1 MIEPIATAYPEI
13 VHTIAADAAS
23 GTEGQGTLTFTVTRS
38 GNIGVPSTV
47 NWFVGGTVD
56 ASDFGGKLPVGRVS
70 FAAGEFVKTITVRPL
85 DDHEVEDAETVTVT
99 LGALTGNGSV
109 HGVPRTA
116 SLSLQD
122 NDIPPEVSIGA
133 AQVLEGGP
141 GEVRTLTF
149 TLTRTGNI
157 GGPTDVIWTFEPFS
171 PTITPEDFAG
181 GALPTEARVS
191 FAPGAS
197 TLDVAIAIAGD
208 ATIEGDESFVVRITP
223 VRFGLYGQ
231 TRGVGTILTDDTDH
245 LYSIAA
251 TAVEVSEGHAG
262 GQWLEFTVVREG
274 NAATASS
281 VQWAMGS
288 GPADDDLAPG
298 TPRSGT
304 LEFGAGERTQTLRF
318 EWSGDTRVEHDE
330 QLVIELT
337 ATTGLGAGVGPS
349 NHATTVVH
357 DDDPRHA
364 VRIAALT
371 PTVAEGS
378 DGSTQVLAFEAS
390 RDGELDLAAQ
400 IEWHLEGSADAAD
413 LAPGTP
419 RTGMFVFAAGAATA
433 RLELTALGDRVHEP
447 DESVLLVLA
456 ALGDLI
462 AADAAGDRAQV
473 LLRNDDEPDE
483 FRIVAGPTAV
493 LEGSVA
499 GARTSMRFEI
509 VRVGHTDGEAWAH
522 YRVAGSGVNPAD
534 ADDFGGAWPAGALRF
549 LPGESRKV
557 LYIPVSQDTR
567 AEFDEGYTLLLSH
580 AEGAGVSVDQ
590 GHWPATIA
598 SDELPP
604 ARIVNGADGVTER
617 VSLPGPQHDY
627 QMSATPDG
635 GLQVQ
640 DTDPGRSGTTVLRGV
655 ELLAF
660 GDGVQMRLQ
669 PDADQLRLVQI
680 GQALKGAPGLDAALY
695 TLGLQAVDPIGWVE
709 LTAQALD
716 AFTAGLSSTD
726 VVNLLMAHLG
736 ISADTL
742 PGAQSA
748 WQATHDLLAPMFAGN
763 REARASS
770 LLTVLD
776 TYAGLTA
783 HAEYG
788 AAARGFAERVLQEWQ
803 AEFATLE
810 VSLAG
815 LPGPVVDLSPG

>member
-1 MIEPIATAYPEI
+1 MIEPVAAYPEI
-13 VHTIAADAAS
+13 VHTIAADSAS
-23 GTEGQGTLTFTVTRS
+23 GTEGQGALTFTVTRS
-38 GNIGVPSTV
+38 GNIAAPSTV

-85 DDHEVEDAETVTVT
+85 DDHEVEDTETVTVT

-181 GALPTEARVS
+181 GAFPAEARVS

-231 TRGVGTILTDDTDH
+231 TRGVGTILTDDADH
-245 LYSIAA
+245 LYGIAA
-251 TAVEVSEGHAG
+251 SVAEVPEGHDG
-262 GQWLEFTVVREG
+262 GQWLEFTVTREG
-274 NAATASS
+274 NTAAASS
-281 VQWAMGS
+281 VQWAMAS
-288 GPADDDLAPG
+288 GPGDDDLAPG

-304 LEFGAGERTQTLRF
+304 LAFAAGERTQTLRF

-337 ATTGLGAGVGPS
+337 AASGLGAAIGTA
-349 NHATTVVH
+349 NRAATTVR

-371 PTVAEGS
+371 PTLAEGS
-378 DGSTQVLAFEAS
+378 EGSTQVLVFEAS

-419 RTGMFVFAAGAATA
+419 RTGMFVFAAGAASA
-433 RLELTALGDRVHEP
+433 RLELTALGDHTHEP

-456 ALGDLI
+456 AQGDLL
-462 AADAAGDRAQV
+462 AADATGDRAQV

-493 LEGSVA
+493 LEGSVS
-499 GARTSMRFEI
+499 GARTSMRFEV
-509 VRVGHTDGEAWAH
+509 VRVGHTDSEAWVH
-522 YRVAGSGVNPAD
+522 YRVTGSGANPAD
-534 ADDFGGAWPAGALRF
+534 ADDFGGVWPVGALRF

-617 VSLPGPQHDY
+617 VALPGPQHDY
-627 QMSATPDG
+627 RLTTTPDG
-635 GLQVQ
+635 SLQVQ
-640 DTDPGRSGTTVLRGV
+640 DIDPGRSGTTVLRGV

-660 GDGVQMRLQ
+660 GDGVQVRLH
-669 PDADQLRLVQI
+669 PDDDQLRLLQI

-695 TLGLQAVDPIGWVE
+695 TLGLQSVEPMGWVE
-709 LTAQALD
+709 LAAQALD
-716 AFTAGLSSTD
+716 AFTAGLSTTD
-726 VVNLLMAHLG
+726 LVDLLTAHLG

-742 PGAQSA
+742 PGAQPA
-748 WQATHDLLAPMFAGN
+748 WQATHDLLMPMFGGN
-763 REARASS
+763 RESRAAA

-815 LPGPVVDLSPG
+815 LPGPVVDVLPG

>member
-1 MIEPIATAYPEI
+1 MIEPVAAYPEI
-13 VHTIAADAAS
+13 VHTIAADSAS
-23 GTEGQGTLTFTVTRS
+23 GTEGQGALTFTVTRS
-38 GNIGVPSTV
+38 GNIAAPSTV

-742 PGAQSA
+742 PGAQPA
-748 WQATHDLLAPMFAGN
+748 WQATHDLLMPMFGGN
-763 REARASS
+763 RESRAAA

-776 TYAGLTA
+776 TYAGLTT

-788 AAARGFAERVLQEWQ
+788 AAARAFAERVQQEWQ
-803 AEFATLE
+803 AEFAALE

-815 LPGPVVDLSPG
+815 LPGPVVDVLPG

>member
-1 MIEPIATAYPEI
+1 MIEPIAATYPEI
-13 VHTIAADAAS
+13 VHTITADAAN
-23 GTEGQGTLTFTVTRS
+23 GTEGQGALTFTVTRS
-38 GNIGVPSTV
+38 GNIGAPSTV

-85 DDHEVEDAETVTVT
+85 DDHEVEDAEVLTVT

-109 HGVPRTA
+109 HGIPRSA
-116 SLSLQD
+116 SLTLQD
-122 NDIPPEVSIGA
+122 NDVPPEVSIGA

-149 TLTRTGNI
+149 TLTRSGNI

-171 PTITPEDFAG
+171 PTITPDDFAG
-181 GALPTEARVS
+181 GVFPTEARVS

-231 TRGVGTILTDDTDH
+231 TRGVGTILTDDADH
-245 LYSIAA
+245 LYGIAA
-251 TAVEVSEGHAG
+251 SVAEVTEGHDG
-262 GQWLEFTVVREG
+262 GQWLEFTVTREG
-274 NAATASS
+274 NAAAASS
-281 VQWAMGS
+281 VQWTMAS
-288 GPADDDLAPG
+288 GPGDDDLAPG

-304 LEFGAGERTQTLRF
+304 LAFATGERTQTLRF
-318 EWSGDTRVEHDE
+318 EWSGDTRVEHDK

-337 ATTGLGAGVGPS
+337 AASGLGAGIGTV
-349 NHATTVVH
+349 NRATTTVR

-371 PTVAEGS
+371 PTVAEGNE
-378 DGSTQVLAFEAS
+378 GSTHVLVYEAS

-419 RTGMFVFAAGAATA
+419 RTGMFVFAAGAASA
-433 RLELTALGDRVHEP
+433 RLELTLLGDRDHEP
-447 DESVLLVLA
+447 DETVLLVLA
-456 ALGDLI
+456 AQGDLI
-462 AADAAGDRAQV
+462 APDATGDRAQV
-473 LLRNDDEPDE
+473 LLHNDDEPDE
-483 FRIVAGPTAV
+483 FRIVAGPAAV
-493 LEGSVA
+493 LEGSVP

-509 VRVGHTDGEAWAH
+509 LRVGHTDGEAWVH
-522 YRVAGSGVNPAD
+522 YRVAGSGANPAN
-534 ADDFGGAWPAGALRF
+534 ADDFGGVWPAGALRF
-549 LPGESRKV
+549 LPGETRKV
-557 LYIPVSQDTR
+557 LFIPVSQDTG

-590 GHWPATIA
+590 GNWPATIA
-598 SDELPP
+598 SDELPA
-604 ARIVNGADGVTER
+604 ARIVNGAEGVTER
-617 VSLPGPQHDY
+617 VALPGPQHDY
-627 QMSATPDG
+627 HLMTTPDG
-635 GLQVQ
+635 NLQVQ

-669 PDADQLRLVQI
+669 PDTDQLRLVQI

-695 TLGLQAVDPIGWVE
+695 TVGLQAIQPVGWVE
-709 LTAQALD
+709 LAAQALD
-716 AFTAGLSSTD
+716 AFTAGLSTTE

-742 PGAQSA
+742 PGAQPA
-748 WQATHDLLAPMFAGN
+748 WRATHDLLMPMFGGD

-770 LLTVLD
+770 LLAVVD

-783 HAEYG
+783 HTEYG
-788 AAARGFAERVLQEWQ
+788 AAARGFAARVLQEWQ